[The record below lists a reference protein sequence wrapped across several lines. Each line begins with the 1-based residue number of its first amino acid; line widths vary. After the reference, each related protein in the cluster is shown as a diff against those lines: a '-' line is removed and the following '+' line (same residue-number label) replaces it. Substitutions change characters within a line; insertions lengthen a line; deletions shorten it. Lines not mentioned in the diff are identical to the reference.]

1 MKESIYYVGFNANN
15 AIKNEDFFAGSFT
28 LYPTKEK
35 GNINFLTDVP
45 KYNDEELFSRYQ
57 EFCNNKIDELLY
69 QNPNTKIMCF
79 NKKAKK
85 LCVKFKDNFT
95 QSNDDKLVDT
105 LNNKFEIR
113 ELLKDVVPI
122 LDYFWV
128 DDLTSTYEEI
138 VEKLNAN
145 TFVVQ
150 GVTGAG
156 GNTTYFVNNSEE
168 YNEIPNR
175 IGKFCVSAYIK
186 NTPLNVTAIVC
197 DDKNIV
203 FPLSA
208 QLILSNNR
216 NFMYVG
222 GDFIYAKSLSNEV
235 LNQAKTY
242 TENILNKVKS
252 MGYRGIIG
260 IDYILTDQNKV
271 LFMEINPRFQ
281 ASSFLINMELKKLNL
296 PCLAELNYKAL
307 NGIKIEENFSS
318 VNINYAFLNCNQNT
332 TFSQFENIDIVW
344 EGYYEKNPT
353 SVYRKI
359 YNYSVLNNDIF
370 EHI

>member
-1 MKESIYYVGFNANN
+1 MKESVYYVGLNANN

-28 LYPTKEK
+28 LYPTQEK

-45 KYNDEELFSRYQ
+45 KYGDEELFSKYQ
-57 EFCNNKIDELLY
+57 EFCNNKIDELLE

-95 QSNDDKLVDT
+95 KSNDDKLVDT

-113 ELLKDVVPI
+113 ELVKDVVPI
-122 LDYFWV
+122 LNYFWI
-128 DDLTSTYEEI
+128 DDLTLSYEEI
-138 VEKLNAN
+138 VQKFNTT

-150 GVTGAG
+150 AVTGAG
-156 GNTTYFVNNSEE
+156 GTTTYFVNNSKE
-168 YNEIPNR
+168 YDDIKNR
-175 IGKFCVSAYIK
+175 TGKFCISAYIK
-186 NTPLNVTAIVC
+186 NTPLNVTAIIC

-203 FPLSA
+203 FPTSA
-208 QLILSNNR
+208 QLILSNNK

-222 GDFIYAKSLSNEV
+222 GDFIYGAKLSDGV
-235 LNQAKTY
+235 KKDIAKY
-242 TENILNKVKS
+242 TENILNVVKGL
-252 MGYRGIIG
+252 GYRGIIG
-260 IDYILTDQNKV
+260 IDYILTSDNTV
-271 LFMEINPRFQ
+271 MFMEINPRFQ
-281 ASSFLINMELKKLNL
+281 ASSFLINMELKKLGL

-307 NGIKIEENFSS
+307 NGIEIAENFES
-318 VNINYAFLNCNQNT
+318 VTVDFAFLNCNQNT
-332 TFSQFENIDIVW
+332 TFSQFENVDKVTQ
-344 EGYYEKNPT
+344 GYYEKNPT